1 MRDRQTNAWHVSAPL
16 AARYTDGSAAEPDA
30 WSLEKHIESCGPCAA
45 LVSAA
50 ARRGTAAPVL
60 DRVRTAV
67 LAEAAASARAPSPTR
82 AVRAVARGA
91 QAVQAV
97 QVLRKVL
104 AVRPRLLPTR
114 AAPVGWTARMVWAA
128 GPALRGPWFA
138 GLLLVVAGALLL
150 AYGTGFGEARPL
162 LLALAPVLP
171 LAGVALSYGPY
182 ADPMYEITATAPS
195 GGLRL
200 LLTRTAAVL
209 AVCVPLLTAAG
220 ALLPPVSRVTGG
232 GELPE
237 AGEPV
242 LSPGAWLLPGL
253 ALTVAALALGSYIGL
268 RLAASAL
275 GCGWLAVVFPPALV
289 SVPGRFGARIE
300 PYVSGPAVQTAWA
313 GAAVVCAGLLAV
325 RRSTFDRL
333 EKL

>member
-1 MRDRQTNAWHVSAPL
+1 MSDGHPNAWHVGERL
-16 AARYTDGSAAEPDA
+16 AARYTGGSATEPEA

-45 LVSAA
+45 RVSAA
-50 ARRGTAAPVL
+50 AGRGPAAPVL
-60 DRVRTAV
+60 GLVRTAV
-67 LAEAAASARAPSPTR
+67 LAQAAASAQDVSPTRSARAKQAVR
-82 AVRAVARGA
+82 AVRALP
-91 QAVQAV
+91 AVQAV
-97 QVLRKVL
+97 RGAL
-104 AVRPRLLPTR
+104 AVRPRPFPART
-114 AAPVGWTARMVWAA
+114 APVGWTARAVWAA

-138 GLLLVVAGALLL
+138 GVLLVVAGALFL

-209 AVCVPLLTAAG
+209 AVSVPLLTAAG

-232 GELPE
+232 GPP
-237 AGEPV
+237 GVPV

-275 GCGWLAVVFPPALV
+275 ACGWLAVVFLPALT
-289 SVPGRFGARIE
+289 SLPEGLGGRIE
-300 PYVSGPAVQTAWA
+300 PFVSGPAVQTAWA
-313 GAAVVCAGLLAV
+313 GAAVVCAAVLAG

-333 EKL
+333 EKP